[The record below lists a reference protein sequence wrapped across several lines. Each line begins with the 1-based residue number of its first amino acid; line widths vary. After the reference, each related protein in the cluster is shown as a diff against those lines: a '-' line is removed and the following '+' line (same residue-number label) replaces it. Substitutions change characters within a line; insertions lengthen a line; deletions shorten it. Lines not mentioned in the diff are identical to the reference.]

1 MSVQTVLRSVLT
13 RKWLALAA
21 TVAACGVVA
30 CTSSPP
36 RSPAQ
41 VAADTATTARVQAAL
56 AADPNLFARDITVS
70 VDNGVVNLSGMA
82 WSDDDIQTAGR
93 LAASVPGVKGVN
105 NQVGLE
111 SAQVGR

>member
-1 MSVQTVLRSVLT
+1 M
-13 RKWLALAA
+13 
-21 TVAACGVVA
+21 VA
-30 CTSSPP
+30 CSTAPP

-41 VAADTATTARVQAAL
+41 RAADTATAARVQAAL
-56 AADPNLFARDITVS
+56 AAEPNLFSRDIVVS
-70 VDNGVVNLSGMA
+70 VQDGMVNLSGMA

-93 LAASVPGVKGVN
+93 VASSVAGVKGVN